1 MTIDNGPLITR
12 WADPPL
18 PCGVIA
24 GSKAVTLLNPVGWV
38 SNLFGLISR
47 PNDGTIALEET
58 RLGCMSDFLAVHA
71 GRLFPPFAH
80 A

>member
-1 MTIDNGPLITR
+1 M
-12 WADPPL
+12 
-18 PCGVIA
+18 IA

-58 RLGCMSDFLAVHA
+58 RLSCMSDFLTVHA
-71 GRLFPPFAH
+71 GRLSPL
-80 A
+80 